1 MSVSDFEILRFEEID
16 STNSALVERARRG
29 APDGLVLL
37 AGHQTAGRGR
47 LGRTW
52 EAPPGASLLTSILF
66 RVPIGPEQLYLVT
79 AAVSLSALKA
89 IRSLTGIDA
98 TLKWPND
105 VLLGERKVA
114 GVLSELVETG
124 QSTDGPESAIVVGIG
139 INLLWPGPQGV
150 EGTSLLESTGK
161 SIDAE
166 SMLAALL
173 AELTVRR
180 EALLEPAG
188 RDQIAK
194 EFAQHLGT
202 IGSKV
207 KIELPGEVVVAR
219 AIGVSPEGHL
229 IVDDGAG
236 PQEIVTGDVIHL
248 RPHSEPPTEAD

>member
-1 MSVSDFEILRFEEID
+1 
-16 STNSALVERARRG
+16 
-29 APDGLVLL
+29 
-37 AGHQTAGRGR
+37 
-47 LGRTW
+47 
-52 EAPPGASLLTSILF
+52 
-66 RVPIGPEQLYLVT
+66 
-79 AAVSLSALKA
+79 
-89 IRSLTGIDA
+89 
-98 TLKWPND
+98 
-105 VLLGERKVA
+105 
-114 GVLSELVETG
+114 
-124 QSTDGPESAIVVGIG
+124 
-139 INLLWPGPQGV
+139 V